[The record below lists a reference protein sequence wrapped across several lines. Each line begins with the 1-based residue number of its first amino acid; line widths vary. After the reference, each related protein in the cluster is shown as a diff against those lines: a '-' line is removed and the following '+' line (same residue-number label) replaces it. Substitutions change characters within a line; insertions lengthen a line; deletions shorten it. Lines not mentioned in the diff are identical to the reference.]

1 MARTQDEGIV
11 GLLEDE
17 DAARGVEARRDSVQD
32 L

>member
-11 GLLEDE
+11 GLRQDE
-17 DAARGVEARRDSVQD
+17 DAAMGVETRRDSVQD